1 MHPAFSVLVF
11 TVMSGAGYG
20 LITLMIIGHLAGLA
34 QLQDSTTL
42 LTGGILSFAM
52 ISGGLL
58 SSTLHLANP
67 KNAWRAF
74 SRFKTSWLSRE
85 AVFAVVFY
93 PFLLIYLAS
102 VWMQGAE
109 ISQLGKLS
117 AVLAAA
123 LAMVTLFCT
132 SMIYASLKTIRQW
145 NSSLTP
151 VNYIAL
157 GLMSGSLL
165 LAAVQGVISGDIA
178 GVLQQLSL
186 GLVVLGAV
194 VKLVYLFWIGKPAGS
209 TIQTATG
216 FTQASV
222 RLLDQGHTSNGFL
235 NNEFGYTVEA
245 NKLLRL
251 RMLMVVMAF
260 VVPFLLLLT
269 ASSAMVVLAALLA
282 VAGLLVERW
291 LFFAEA
297 RHVVRLFHGDQ
308 SV

>member
-186 GLVVLGAV
+186 GLVLLGAV

-269 ASSAMVVLAALLA
+269 ASSVMVVLAALLA

>member
-1 MHPAFSVLVF
+1 MLS
-11 TVMSGAGYG
+11 
-20 LITLMIIGHLAGLA
+20 
-34 QLQDSTTL
+34 
-42 LTGGILSFAM
+42 GGILGFVL

-67 KNAWRAF
+67 KNAWRSF

-85 AVFAVVFY
+85 AVICCAVLPIRPGIPGKRMVLNGADVNGVAVVAGY
-93 PFLLIYLAS
+93 
-102 VWMQGAE
+102 GA
-109 ISQLGKLS
+109 
-117 AVLAAA
+117 AT

-145 NSSLTP
+145 NTSLTP

-165 LAAVQGVISGDIA
+165 LAAVQASVAGDLSS
-178 GVLQQLSL
+178 VLHNLAI
-186 GLVVLGAV
+186 GLVVLGAA
-194 VKLVYLFWIGKPAGS
+194 VKLIYLFWIGKPAGS
-209 TIQTATG
+209 TINTATG

-222 RLLDQGHTSNGFL
+222 RLLDQGHTANGFL

-245 NKLLRL
+245 NRLMRL
-251 RMLMVVMAF
+251 RVLMVGIAF
-260 VVPFLLLLT
+260 VLPFLLLLT
-269 ASSAMVVLAALLA
+269 SSAGLLALAAILTII
-282 VAGLLVERW
+282 GLLVERW

-308 SV
+308 RV

>member
-20 LITLMIIGHLAGLA
+20 LITLMVLGHMSGFAPQEDSVLIGGGVLALV
-34 QLQDSTTL
+34 
-42 LTGGILSFAM
+42 M
-52 ISGGLL
+52 ITVGLL

-67 KNAWRAF
+67 KNAWRSF

-85 AVFAVVFY
+85 AVFAVLFY
-93 PFLLIYLAS
+93 PFTLIYLAG
-102 VWMQGAE
+102 VWFQGAE
-109 ISQLGKLS
+109 VGTFVALCGLVS
-117 AVLAAA
+117 AV

-165 LAAVQGVISGDIA
+165 LAAMQGVLA
-178 GVLQQLSL
+178 GELAGIQLQMAM
-186 GLVVLGAV
+186 GLLVLGAV
-194 VKLVYLFWIGKPAGS
+194 VKVVYLFWIGKPAGS
-209 TIQTATG
+209 TINTATG
-216 FTQASV
+216 FTQATV

-235 NNEFGYTVEA
+235 NNEFGYTVAA
-245 NKLLRL
+245 NKLVRLRL
-251 RMLMVVMAF
+251 LMLALAF
-260 VVPFLLLLT
+260 VVPFLLLLA
-269 ASSAMVVLAALLA
+269 ASSALTVIAALL
-282 VAGLLVERW
+282 VIAGLLVERW

-308 SV
+308 RT

>member
-20 LITLMIIGHLAGLA
+20 LITLMALGHLLGLP
-34 QLQDSTTL
+34 QLQDSSVL
-42 LTGGILSFAM
+42 LTGGVVSFVL

-67 KNAWRAF
+67 KNAWRSF

-85 AVFAVVFY
+85 AVFAVLFY
-93 PFLLIYLAS
+93 PFVLGYLTNIW
-102 VWMQGAE
+102 VNGAE
-109 ISQLGKLS
+109 VNAIAQLTGFG
-117 AVLAAA
+117 AAL

-145 NSSLTP
+145 NTSLTP

-165 LAAVQGVISGDIA
+165 LAAVQASVAGDLSS
-178 GVLQQLSL
+178 VLHNLAI

-194 VKLVYLFWIGKPAGS
+194 VKLIYLFWIGKPAGS
-209 TIQTATG
+209 TINTATG

-235 NNEFGYTVEA
+235 NNEFGYTLEA
-245 NKLLRL
+245 NKLMRL
-251 RMLMVVMAF
+251 RVLMVGIAF
-260 VVPFLLLLT
+260 VMPFFLLLT
-269 ASSAMVVLAALLA
+269 SSAGLLALAAILTII
-282 VAGLLVERW
+282 GLLVERW

-308 SV
+308 RV

>member
-20 LITLMIIGHLAGLA
+20 LITLLVIGHLSGLEQFQNSSLVLSAGIIALA
-34 QLQDSTTL
+34 LI
-42 LTGGILSFAM
+42 TGGLM
-52 ISGGLL
+52 

-85 AVFAVVFY
+85 AVFAVLFF
-93 PFLLIYLAS
+93 PFVLLYLGA
-102 VWMQGAE
+102 VWGVEALAGIQTVVGV
-109 ISQLGKLS
+109 IT
-117 AVLAAA
+117 AVLA
-123 LAMVTLFCT
+123 MTTLFCT

-151 VNYIAL
+151 VSYIAL
-157 GLMSGSLL
+157 GLMSGGLM
-165 LAAVQGVISGDIA
+165 LAAVDAVASGSSDQLL
-178 GVLQQLSL
+178 LQLAL
-186 GLVVLGAV
+186 ALVVLGAV
-194 VKLVYLFWIGKPAGS
+194 VKLIYLFWIGRPAGS
-209 TIQTATG
+209 TINTATG

-235 NNEFGYTVEA
+235 NDEFGYTVEA
-245 NKLLRL
+245 NKLVNLR
-251 RMLMVVMAF
+251 RLMVVVAF
-260 VVPFLLLLT
+260 VIPFLLLLT
-269 ASSAMVVLAALLA
+269 ANTALVVLAALLA

-297 RHVVRLFHGDQ
+297 RHVVRLFHGEQ
-308 SV
+308 RV

>member
-20 LITLMIIGHLAGLA
+20 LITLMVLGHMSGFAPQESDVLIGGGVLALV
-34 QLQDSTTL
+34 
-42 LTGGILSFAM
+42 M
-52 ISGGLL
+52 ITVGLL

-67 KNAWRAF
+67 KNAWRSF

-85 AVFAVVFY
+85 AVFAVLFY
-93 PFLLIYLAS
+93 PFTLIYLLG
-102 VWMQGAE
+102 VWLQGADVGTFVALCGVV
-109 ISQLGKLS
+109 SS
-117 AVLAAA
+117 V

-165 LAAVQGVISGDIA
+165 LAAVQAIVAGELA
-178 GVLQQLSL
+178 GVQLQMAM
-186 GLVVLGAV
+186 GLLVLGAV
-194 VKLVYLFWIGKPAGS
+194 VKVVYLFWIGKPAGS
-209 TIQTATG
+209 TINTATG

-245 NKLLRL
+245 NKLVRLRL
-251 RMLMVVMAF
+251 LMLALAF
-260 VVPFLLLLT
+260 VVPFLLLLA
-269 ASSAMVVLAALLA
+269 ASSTLTVIAALL
-282 VAGLLVERW
+282 VIAGLLVERW

-308 SV
+308 RT

>member
-34 QLQDSTTL
+34 QLQDSTML

-102 VWMQGAE
+102 VWMQGTE
-109 ISQLGKLS
+109 ISLLGKLS